1 MIFQKSNLSQRAKRQ
16 KKEGNDVQ
24 RLTYTHLGGLLD
36 GLFNEKKIKKYLK
49 EHRMLMKRNNDHL
62 LFISLDAE

>member
-1 MIFQKSNLSQRAKRQ
+1 
-16 KKEGNDVQ
+16 VQ

-49 EHRMLMKRNNDHL
+49 EHMMLMKRNNDHL